1 MCSTQVSLINI
12 TFATDSLERRKS
24 DGLKIKFIEM
34 KYQNIAPF
42 QKADYFC
49 LLSILTLYSLDLLLH
64 HGIILNMKYNT
75 FYSRYTVRL
84 VMAKLFLFKSRISM
98 NQCNMWQSEYSTN
111 ICKIK
116 LSHVVSDYTGVI
128 VLSGLLQVDCICTV

>member
-1 MCSTQVSLINI
+1 
-12 TFATDSLERRKS
+12 
-24 DGLKIKFIEM
+24 M

-116 LSHVVSDYTGVI
+116 LSHVVSYCAFWITVGRLYLYSLMFSMRLCNMPR
-128 VLSGLLQVDCICTV
+128 LSVFINLILDTMHFKF